1 MTTEYMTFL
10 AGKRP
15 TVPDA
20 GFRVAPD
27 TLHADLLPHQ
37 RAIVAWALRKGRCAV
52 WADTGLGKAFI
63 ALEWSR
69 QLLARGHAKR
79 ILILAPLAV
88 AQQFVREGT
97 KWGVPV
103 TYAKDGSQTI
113 DGVTVSN
120 YERLHLFDASTFE
133 AVVLDESSVLK
144 AFTGETKR
152 ALVKTF
158 RNTRYRLCCTATP
171 APNDIIELCNHADFL
186 SVMTQQEMLAKFFTP
201 RGSDDGSTG
210 QYRLKSHAHRDFYR
224 WLASWAIACKLPS
237 DLGYPDD
244 GYVLPTLSIEA
255 HFVAVDWAPD
265 GHLFFTELKGVTE
278 RAKVRRTTVDSR
290 VEAAVLIV
298 GAEPAEQWLLW
309 YGRLDEA
316 RGLSKALPG
325 AEIVQGSDSVDRKED
340 LLRRFADGE
349 VRVLITHPSIAG
361 FGLNFQ
367 SCARMAFVG
376 LSDSY
381 ESYYQSIRRSWR
393 FGQVRPVTAHIVL
406 TEPER
411 AIYNNVL
418 RKEQEAGVL
427 TRELVAAMAEFEVQ
441 ELRGETDYTDVY
453 DPVMPMI
460 VPAWLTTTTGGMA

>member
-103 TYAKDGSQTI
+103 TYARESSQVV
-113 DGVTVSN
+113 DGVTVTN
-120 YERLHLFDASTFE
+120 YDRLHLFDASMFE

-186 SVMTQQEMLAKFFTP
+186 SFMTQQEMLARFFTP

-290 VEAAVLIV
+290 VEAAVRIV
-298 GAEPAEQWLLW
+298 EAEPTEQWLLW

-316 RGLSKALPG
+316 RGLAKALPG

-453 DPVMPMI
+453 DPVMPMV
-460 VPAWLTTTTGGMA
+460 VPAWLTTTTGELA

>member
-20 GFRVAPD
+20 GFMVAPD
-27 TLHADLLPHQ
+27 MLHADLLPHQ

-69 QLLARGHAKR
+69 QLLAHGHAKR
-79 ILILAPLAV
+79 VLILAPLAV

-103 TYAKDGSQTI
+103 TYARDGSQAI
-113 DGVTVSN
+113 NGVTVSN

-152 ALVKTF
+152 ALIRTF

-210 QYRLKSHAHRDFYR
+210 QYRLKAHAHRDFYR

-244 GYVLPTLSIEA
+244 GYVLPTLSIKA
-255 HFVAVDWAPD
+255 HFVSVDWAPD

-290 VEAAVLIV
+290 VEAAVRIV
-298 GAEPAEQWLLW
+298 DGEPAEQWLLW

-316 RGLSKALPG
+316 RGLAKALPG

-460 VPAWLTTTTGGMA
+460 VPAWLTTTTGGIA

>member
-1 MTTEYMTFL
+1 MTEYMTFL

-79 ILILAPLAV
+79 VLILAPLAV

-103 TYAKDGSQTI
+103 TYAKDGSQAI
-113 DGVTVSN
+113 NGVTVSN

-152 ALVKTF
+152 ALIRTF

-290 VEAAVLIV
+290 VEAAVRIV
-298 GAEPAEQWLLW
+298 DAEPAEQWLLW

-316 RGLSKALPG
+316 RGLAKALPG

>member
-1 MTTEYMTFL
+1 MTFL

-27 TLHADLLPHQ
+27 ELHADLLPHQ

-79 ILILAPLAV
+79 VLILAPLAV

-103 TYAKDGSQTI
+103 TYARDGSQAI

-244 GYVLPTLSIEA
+244 GYVLPALSIEA

-290 VEAAVLIV
+290 VEAAVQIV
-298 GAEPAEQWLLW
+298 NAEPAEQWLLW

-316 RGLSKALPG
+316 RGLAKALPDV
-325 AEIVQGSDSVDRKED
+325 EIVQGSDSVDRKED

-460 VPAWLTTTTGGMA
+460 VPAWLTTTTGE

>member
-1 MTTEYMTFL
+1 MTFL

-69 QLLARGHAKR
+69 QLLAHGHAKR
-79 ILILAPLAV
+79 VLILAPLAV

-97 KWGVPV
+97 KWGVSV
-103 TYAKDGSQTI
+103 TYARDESQVI

-152 ALVKTF
+152 ALIRTF

-210 QYRLKSHAHRDFYR
+210 QYRLKAHAHRDFYR

-237 DLGYPDD
+237 DLGYSDD
-244 GYVLPTLSIEA
+244 GYVLPTLTIEA
-255 HFVAVDWAPD
+255 HFVSVDWAPD
-265 GHLFFTELKGVTE
+265 GHLFSTELKGVTE

-290 VEAAVLIV
+290 VEAAVRIV
-298 GAEPAEQWLLW
+298 DGEPAEQWLLW

-441 ELRGETDYTDVY
+441 ELRGQTDYTDVY

-460 VPAWLTTTTGGMA
+460 VPAWLTTTTGGIA

>member
-27 TLHADLLPHQ
+27 TLHVDLLPHQ

-103 TYAKDGSQTI
+103 TYARDGSQVV

-120 YERLHLFDASTFE
+120 YERLHLFDASMFE

-186 SVMTQQEMLAKFFTP
+186 SVMTQQEMLARFFTP

-237 DLGYPDD
+237 DLGYSDD

-255 HFVAVDWAPD
+255 HFVAIDWAPD

-290 VEAAVLIV
+290 VEAAVRIV
-298 GAEPAEQWLLW
+298 DAEPAEQWLLW

-316 RGLSKALPG
+316 RGLAKALPG

-411 AIYNNVL
+411 AIYDNVL
-418 RKEQEAGVL
+418 RKEREAGDL
-427 TRELVAAMAEFEVQ
+427 TRELVQAMAEFERL
-441 ELRGETDYTDVY
+441 ELADKQDWSDVY
-453 DPVMPMI
+453 DPVMPMV
-460 VPAWLTTTTGGMA
+460 VPAWLTTTTGEWA

>member
-63 ALEWSR
+63 ALEWSG
-69 QLLARGHAKR
+69 QLLAHGHAKR
-79 ILILAPLAV
+79 VLILAPLAV

-103 TYAKDGSQTI
+103 AYARDGSQVM

-152 ALVKTF
+152 ALIRTF

-210 QYRLKSHAHRDFYR
+210 QYRLKAHAHWDFYR

-255 HFVAVDWAPD
+255 HFVSVDWAPD

-290 VEAAVLIV
+290 VEAAVRIV
-298 GAEPAEQWLLW
+298 DGEPAEQWLLW

-316 RGLSKALPG
+316 RGLAKALPG

-460 VPAWLTTTTGGMA
+460 VPTWLTTTTGGMA

>member
-1 MTTEYMTFL
+1 MKTDYMRFL

-20 GFRVAPD
+20 GFRVALD
-27 TLHADLLPHQ
+27 ELHADLLPHQ

-52 WADTGLGKAFI
+52 WADTGLGKAFM

-79 ILILAPLAV
+79 VLILAPLAV
-88 AQQFVREGT
+88 AQQFVREGA
-97 KWGVPV
+97 KWNVAV
-103 TYAKDGSQTI
+103 TYARTGAEAI
-113 DGVTVSN
+113 DGVTVTN
-120 YERLHLFDASTFE
+120 YERLHLFDVSMFE

-158 RNTRYRLCCTATP
+158 RNTHYRLCCTATP

-237 DLGYPDD
+237 DLGYSDD
-244 GYVLPTLSIEA
+244 GYVLPKLSIEA

-265 GHLFFTELKGVTE
+265 GHLFFTNLKGVTE

-290 VEAAVLIV
+290 VEAAVRIV
-298 GAEPAEQWLLW
+298 NAEPAEHWLLW

-316 RGLSKALPG
+316 RGLAKALPG
-325 AEIVQGSDSVDRKED
+325 AEIVQGSDGVDRKED

-349 VRVLITHPSIAG
+349 LRVLITHPSIAG

-381 ESYYQSIRRSWR
+381 ESYYQAIRRSWR

-411 AIYNNVL
+411 TIYNNVL

-453 DPVMPMI
+453 DPVMPII
-460 VPAWLTTTTGGMA
+460 VPAWLTTTTGELA

>member
-27 TLHADLLPHQ
+27 TLHVDLLPHQ

-103 TYAKDGSQTI
+103 TYARESSQVV

-120 YERLHLFDASTFE
+120 YERLHLFDASMFE

-186 SVMTQQEMLAKFFTP
+186 SVMTQQEMLARFFTP

-244 GYVLPTLSIEA
+244 GYVLPPLSIEA

-290 VEAAVLIV
+290 VEAAVRIV
-298 GAEPAEQWLLW
+298 DAEPIEQWLLW
-309 YGRLDEA
+309 YGRIDEA
-316 RGLSKALPG
+316 RGLAKALPG

-427 TRELVAAMAEFEVQ
+427 TRDLVAAMAEFEVK
-441 ELRGETDYTDVY
+441 ELRGETDYTDLY
-453 DPVMPMI
+453 DPVMPMVI
-460 VPAWLTTTTGGMA
+460 PAWLTTTTGE

>member
-1 MTTEYMTFL
+1 
-10 AGKRP
+10 
-15 TVPDA
+15 
-20 GFRVAPD
+20 
-27 TLHADLLPHQ
+27 
-37 RAIVAWALRKGRCAV
+37 
-52 WADTGLGKAFI
+52 
-63 ALEWSR
+63 
-69 QLLARGHAKR
+69 
-79 ILILAPLAV
+79 
-88 AQQFVREGT
+88 
-97 KWGVPV
+97 
-103 TYAKDGSQTI
+103 
-113 DGVTVSN
+113 
-120 YERLHLFDASTFE
+120 
-133 AVVLDESSVLK
+133 
-144 AFTGETKR
+144 
-152 ALVKTF
+152 
-158 RNTRYRLCCTATP
+158 
-171 APNDIIELCNHADFL
+171 
-186 SVMTQQEMLAKFFTP
+186 MLAKFFTP
-201 RGSDDGSTG
+201 RGSDVGSTG

-290 VEAAVLIV
+290 VEAAVRIV
-298 GAEPAEQWLLW
+298 DAEPTEQWLLW

-316 RGLSKALPG
+316 RGLAKALPG

-411 AIYNNVL
+411 AIYDNVL
-418 RKEQEAGVL
+418 RKEREAGDL
-427 TRELVAAMAEFEVQ
+427 TRELVQAMAEFERL
-441 ELRGETDYTDVY
+441 ELADKQDWSDVY
-453 DPVMPMI
+453 DPVMPMV
-460 VPAWLTTTTGGMA
+460 VPAWLTTTTGEWA

>member
-20 GFRVAPD
+20 GFRVALD

-69 QLLARGHAKR
+69 QLLAHGHAKR
-79 ILILAPLAV
+79 VLILAPLAV

-103 TYAKDGSQTI
+103 TYARDGSQAI
-113 DGVTVSN
+113 NGVTVSN

-152 ALVKTF
+152 ALIRTF

-210 QYRLKSHAHRDFYR
+210 QYRLKAHAHRDFYR

-255 HFVAVDWAPD
+255 HFVSVDWAPD

-290 VEAAVLIV
+290 VEAAVRIV
-298 GAEPAEQWLLW
+298 DGEPAEQWLLW

-316 RGLSKALPG
+316 RGLAKALPG

>member
-27 TLHADLLPHQ
+27 ELHADLLPHQ

-69 QLLARGHAKR
+69 QLLARGQAKR
-79 ILILAPLAV
+79 VLILAPLAV

-103 TYAKDGSQTI
+103 TYARDGSQAI

-244 GYVLPTLSIEA
+244 GYVLPALSIEA
-255 HFVAVDWAPD
+255 HFVAVGWAPD

-290 VEAAVLIV
+290 VEAAVQIV
-298 GAEPAEQWLLW
+298 NAEPAEQWLLW

-316 RGLSKALPG
+316 RGLAKALPG

-460 VPAWLTTTTGGMA
+460 VPAWLTTTTGELA

>member
-27 TLHADLLPHQ
+27 ELHADLLPHQ

-79 ILILAPLAV
+79 VLILAPLAV

-103 TYAKDGSQTI
+103 TYARDGSQAI

-244 GYVLPTLSIEA
+244 GYVLPALSIEA

-290 VEAAVLIV
+290 VEAAVQIV
-298 GAEPAEQWLLW
+298 NAEPAEQWLLW

-316 RGLSKALPG
+316 RGLAKALPDV
-325 AEIVQGSDSVDRKED
+325 EIVQGSDSVDRKED

-460 VPAWLTTTTGGMA
+460 VPAWLTTTTGE

>member
-20 GFRVAPD
+20 GFRVAPEA
-27 TLHADLLPHQ
+27 LHADLLPHQ

-79 ILILAPLAV
+79 VLILAPLAV

-103 TYAKDGSQTI
+103 TYARDGSQAI

-120 YERLHLFDASTFE
+120 YERLHLFNASTFE

-152 ALVKTF
+152 ALIRTF

-244 GYVLPTLSIEA
+244 GYVLPSLSIEA
-255 HFVAVDWAPD
+255 HFVPVDWAPD

-290 VEAAVLIV
+290 VEAAVRIV
-298 GAEPAEQWLLW
+298 DAEPAEQWLLW

-316 RGLSKALPG
+316 RGLAKALPG

-453 DPVMPMI
+453 DPVTPMI
-460 VPAWLTTTTGGMA
+460 VPAWLTTMTGGMA

>member
-27 TLHADLLPHQ
+27 TLHVDLLPHQ

-69 QLLARGHAKR
+69 QLLARGHAR
-79 ILILAPLAV
+79 RVLILAPLAV

-103 TYAKDGSQTI
+103 TYARDGSQAI

-152 ALVKTF
+152 ALIRTF

-244 GYVLPTLSIEA
+244 GYVLPTLSIES

-290 VEAAVLIV
+290 VEAAVRIV
-298 GAEPAEQWLLW
+298 DAEPAEQWLLW

-316 RGLSKALPG
+316 RGLAKALPG

-453 DPVMPMI
+453 DPVTPMI
-460 VPAWLTTTTGGMA
+460 VPEWLTTTTGGMA

>member
-27 TLHADLLPHQ
+27 TLHVDLLPHQ

-69 QLLARGHAKR
+69 QLLARDHAR
-79 ILILAPLAV
+79 RVLILAPLAV

-103 TYAKDGSQTI
+103 TYARDGSQAI

-152 ALVKTF
+152 ALIRTF

-290 VEAAVLIV
+290 VEAAARIV
-298 GAEPAEQWLLW
+298 DAEPAEQWLLW

-316 RGLSKALPG
+316 RGLAKLLPG

-453 DPVMPMI
+453 DPVTPMI

>member
-1 MTTEYMTFL
+1 MTEYMTFL

-69 QLLARGHAKR
+69 QLLAHGHAKR
-79 ILILAPLAV
+79 VLILAPLAV

-103 TYAKDGSQTI
+103 TYARDGSQAI
-113 DGVTVSN
+113 NGVTVSN

-152 ALVKTF
+152 ALIRTF

-210 QYRLKSHAHRDFYR
+210 QYRLKAHAHRDFYR

-255 HFVAVDWAPD
+255 HFVSVDWAPD

-290 VEAAVLIV
+290 VEAAVRIV
-298 GAEPAEQWLLW
+298 DGEPAEQWLLW

-316 RGLSKALPG
+316 RGLAKALPG

-460 VPAWLTTTTGGMA
+460 VPAWLTTTTGGIA

>member
-1 MTTEYMTFL
+1 MTDPRYLDFL
-10 AGKRP
+10 KGKRP

-20 GFRVAPD
+20 GFRIAPD
-27 TLHADLLPHQ
+27 ELHPDLLPHQ

-69 QLLARGHAKR
+69 QLLAHKHATR
-79 ILILAPLAV
+79 VLILAPLAV
-88 AQQFVREGT
+88 AQQFVREGA

-103 TYAKDGSQTI
+103 TYARDGSQSR

-120 YERLHLFDASTFE
+120 YERLHLFDATAFD
-133 AVVLDESSVLK
+133 AIVLDESSVLK

-152 ALVKTF
+152 ALIKAF
-158 RNTRYRLCCTATP
+158 RATRYRLCCTATP

-186 SVMTQQEMLAKFFTP
+186 SIMTQQEMLSRFFTP

-210 QYRLKSHAHRDFYR
+210 QYRLKAHAARDFYR

-244 GYVLPTLSIEA
+244 GYVLPELSIRS
-255 HFVAVDWAPD
+255 HFVEVDWAPE
-265 GHLFFTELKGVTE
+265 GHLFFTELKGVTH
-278 RAKVRRTTVDSR
+278 RAQVRRTTVRSR
-290 VEAAVLIV
+290 VEAAATIV
-298 GAEPAEQWLLW
+298 QAEPAEQWLLW

-316 RGLSKALPG
+316 RGIASAIPG
-325 AEIVQGSDSVDRKED
+325 AEVVQGSDSVERKED
-340 LLRRFADGE
+340 VLRRFADGE
-349 VRVLITHPSIAG
+349 VRVLVTHPDIAG

-367 SCARMAFVG
+367 RCARMAFVG

-381 ESYYQSIRRSWR
+381 EAYYQSIRRCWR
-393 FGQVRPVTAHIVL
+393 FGQTREVIAHIVL
-406 TEPER
+406 TDPER

-418 RKEQEAGVL
+418 RKEQEAGVM
-427 TRELVAAMAEFEVQ
+427 TAQLVAAMREFEVE
-441 ELRGETDYTDVY
+441 ELRGNGDWADDYAPTV
-453 DPVMPMI
+453 PMAI
-460 VPAWLTTTTGGMA
+460 PTWLVGQEGQA

>member
-1 MTTEYMTFL
+1 MTFL

>member
-27 TLHADLLPHQ
+27 TLHAGLLPHQ

-103 TYAKDGSQTI
+103 TYARESSQVV
-113 DGVTVSN
+113 DGVTVTN
-120 YERLHLFDASTFE
+120 YDRLHLFDASTFE

-144 AFTGETKR
+144 SFDGSTKM
-152 ALVKTF
+152 ALVKAFARTP
-158 RNTRYRLCCTATP
+158 YRLCCTATP
-171 APNDIIELCNHADFL
+171 APNDLVELCNHAEFL
-186 SVMTQQEMLAKFFTP
+186 SIMRPAEMIARFFTV
-201 RGSDDGSTG
+201 RGAEAERSK
-210 QYRLKSHAHRDFYR
+210 QKLKRHCVRDFYQ

-237 DLGYPDD
+237 DLGYSDD

-255 HFVAVDWAPD
+255 HFVAIDWAPD

-290 VEAAVLIV
+290 VEAAVRIV
-298 GAEPAEQWLLW
+298 DAEPNEQWLLW

-316 RGLSKALPG
+316 RGLAKALPR

-411 AIYNNVL
+411 AIYDNVL
-418 RKEQEAGVL
+418 RKEREAGDL
-427 TRELVAAMAEFEVQ
+427 TRELVQAMAEFERL
-441 ELRGETDYTDVY
+441 ELADKQDWSDVY
-453 DPVMPMI
+453 DPVMPMV
-460 VPAWLTTTTGGMA
+460 VPAWLTTTTGEWA

>member
-1 MTTEYMTFL
+1 MTFL

-69 QLLARGHAKR
+69 QLLAHGHAKR
-79 ILILAPLAV
+79 VLILAPLAV

-97 KWGVPV
+97 KWGVSV
-103 TYAKDGSQTI
+103 TYARDESQVI

-152 ALVKTF
+152 ALIRTF

-210 QYRLKSHAHRDFYR
+210 QYRLKAHAHRDFYR

-237 DLGYPDD
+237 DLGYSDD
-244 GYVLPTLSIEA
+244 GYVLPTLTIEA
-255 HFVAVDWAPD
+255 HFVSVDWAPD

-290 VEAAVLIV
+290 VEAAVRIV
-298 GAEPAEQWLLW
+298 DGEPAEQWLLW

-441 ELRGETDYTDVY
+441 ELRGQTDYTDVY

-460 VPAWLTTTTGGMA
+460 VPAWLTTTTGGIA

>member
-20 GFRVAPD
+20 GFRVAPGE
-27 TLHADLLPHQ
+27 LHADLLPHQ

-69 QLLARGHAKR
+69 QLLARGQAKR
-79 ILILAPLAV
+79 VLILAPLAV

-103 TYAKDGSQTI
+103 TYARDGSQAI

-244 GYVLPTLSIEA
+244 GYVLPALSIEA

-290 VEAAVLIV
+290 VEAAVRIV
-298 GAEPAEQWLLW
+298 DAEPAEQWLLW

-316 RGLSKALPG
+316 RGLAKALPG

-393 FGQVRPVTAHIVL
+393 FGQARPVTAHIVL

-460 VPAWLTTTTGGMA
+460 VPAWLTTTTGGWA

>member
-1 MTTEYMTFL
+1 MMTEYMTFL

-69 QLLARGHAKR
+69 QLLAHGHAKR
-79 ILILAPLAV
+79 VLILAPLAV

-103 TYAKDGSQTI
+103 TYARDGSQAI
-113 DGVTVSN
+113 NGVTVSN

-152 ALVKTF
+152 ALIRTF

-210 QYRLKSHAHRDFYR
+210 QYRLKAHAHRDFYR

-255 HFVAVDWAPD
+255 HFVSVDWAPD

-290 VEAAVLIV
+290 VEAAVRIV
-298 GAEPAEQWLLW
+298 DGEPAEQWLLW

-316 RGLSKALPG
+316 RGLAKALPG

-460 VPAWLTTTTGGMA
+460 VPAWLTTTTGGIA